1 MNKNI
6 FTVFVV
12 LVVFI
17 IGCSKPNN
25 NCDRNVYVIV
35 DSLLQF
41 DSFSVEDPMIRT
53 TICYNLIIEL
63 ENTEAGAKIIKIETL
78 NDSTNYASIYQGAG
92 NNLVRIGNIGKFNIK
107 KEFDDTEKQKEYI
120 HKVYLKAWWDN

>member
-12 LVVFI
+12 VVVFI

-41 DSFSVEDPMIRT
+41 DSFSVEDPMIRM
-53 TICYNLIIEL
+53 TICYNLIREL